1 MKKRRLSLL
10 IISICVNVIMLGF
23 IFELALADCPDGCDD
38 GNECTAD
45 VCIFSGCSHVPIPFC
60 TPDDD
65 EGPCPLMAIYWEGS
79 EEIAVL
85 RYFRDSV
92 LSQTT
97 EGKKLIGLYYVW
109 SPVIVKAMEEDE
121 EFEAWVKEKIDS
133 VLPMIEREME

>member
-1 MKKRRLSLL
+1 MKKRGLSLL

-23 IFELALADCPDGCDD
+23 IFELALADCDSCDD

-45 VCIFSGCSHVPIPFC
+45 ACIFGGCSHIPIPFC
-60 TPDDD
+60 TPDDN
-65 EGPCPLMAIYWEGS
+65 EPCPLMAIYGEGS

-121 EFEAWVKEKIDS
+121 EFKAWVKEKIDS